1 MRLAR
6 KAVIAEIRE
15 RGRKVNSIEPAEIKK
30 LVEAYLKHHRW
41 ESAIMERGCY
51 S

>member
-15 RGRKVNSIEPAEIKK
+15 RGGRVSSIAPEELKK
-30 LVEAYLKHHRW
+30 LIGTYLKDHPE
-41 ESAIMERGCY
+41 ESVIAEFGCC
-51 S
+51 